1 MIIYILVGECAL
13 PSGDESILSM
23 YSYISIEFIAAFVC
37 LSNLSTSS
45 TSAFSFAQQTE
56 PKVRE
61 VECFVQIKSNRFCST
76 NRLISLSTF
85 TFACVFCRV
94 DDTVLSIHSLVVCRT
109 SFRRQFYFSNGF
121 RVEPSTRTHTTP
133 DSARPK
139 FNVCAPRAFLFE
151 IDIRISICVLSGWLI
166 PDDTKTHYAAA
177 NTLLVSLQTTASSSF
192 TSSYSTWTAFF
203 SMIFCCCC
211 CQFRFGVW
219 SKAIDPSWWIEM
231 LLFCGGWFSRLT
243 SSAEKF

>member
-1 MIIYILVGECAL
+1 MIIYILVGKCAL

-133 DSARPK
+133 ESARPK

-177 NTLLVSLQTTASSSF
+177 NTLLVAPNDR
-192 TSSYSTWTAFF
+192 FF
-203 SMIFCCCC
+203 FIHFFLFYLNC
-211 CQFRFGVW
+211 FFFY
-219 SKAIDPSWWIEM
+219 DF
-231 LLFCGGWFSRLT
+231 LLLLLSVSVRCLVEGN
-243 SSAEKF
+243 